1 MKLVLS
7 SGIKEFPYKLCSD
20 EVDFVKT
27 HLTNAEK
34 YEGCTWEDR
43 VLYLLTKV
51 LDCYPLNEIQRVK
64 AAWYFHISDHPVTWL
79 GKKRIWPELRGFVV
93 DYFERRETIETPK
106 A

>member
-1 MKLVLS
+1 MEVVLS
-7 SGIKEFPYKLCSD
+7 SGIKDFPYKLCSD

-27 HLTNAEK
+27 HLTNAGK

-51 LDCYPLNEIQRVK
+51 LDCYPLSEIQKVK
-64 AAWYFHISDHPVTWL
+64 TAWYFHISNPPVTWL
-79 GKKRIWPELRGFVV
+79 GPRRIWPELREFIV
-93 DYFERRETIETPK
+93 DYFERRETIEGLK